1 MASLIANEF
10 SEATNDLHLSALM
23 AVGFVL
29 FVVTLIVNA
38 IARWLVWRR
47 GGRRARDDRR
57 AAAHD
62 SATRAACARAR
73 APARHERRHGRA
85 HLRSPRPSRSSRSS
99 SSSRYLLKQGA
110 GALSLDF
117 FTNMPKPVGEAGGG
131 MANAIVGTLIL
142 IGIASVG
149 RTAGRHRR
157 GTVSRRAAAG
167 RKLANVVRF
176 LADVL
181 NGLPSI
187 VMGIFA
193 WQFLVRPFGH
203 FSALAGGAAIGA
215 MMIPLVTRT
224 TEEMVRT
231 VPQSLREAALAL
243 GYPRWRTSL
252 QIVLRT
258 ALGGIVTGVL
268 VAVARVAGETAP
280 LLFTAFGNQFW
291 STNLTQPIAALP
303 LQIFV
308 YAISPYDDWHAQAWA
323 GALVLIGLV
332 LVISVVARFVAR
344 SRHGAGK

>member
-1 MASLIANEF
+1 MIGATADHHGALARPRASGLARRRGVSVVMVALTCLAAAIA
-10 SEATNDLHLSALM
+10 
-23 AVGFVL
+23 
-29 FVVTLIVNA
+29 VVPLIV
-38 IARWLVWRR
+38 ILI
-47 GGRRARDDRR
+47 
-57 AAAHD
+57 
-62 SATRAACARAR
+62 
-73 APARHERRHGRA
+73 
-85 HLRSPRPSRSSRSS
+85 
-99 SSSRYLLKQGA
+99 YLLKQGA

-117 FTNMPKPVGEAGGG
+117 FTNMPRPVGEAGGG
-131 MANAIVGTLIL
+131 MANAILGTLML
-142 IGIASVG
+142 IAIASVVG
-149 RTAGRHRR
+149 LPIGIGAGLYLAERR
-157 GTVSRRAAAG
+157 GTR
-167 RKLANVVRF
+167 LANLVRF

-252 QIVLRT
+252 QIVFRT

-280 LLFTAFGNQFW
+280 LLFTALGNQFW
-291 STNLTQPIAALP
+291 STQLTQPIAALP
-303 LQIFV
+303 LQIFT
-308 YAISPYDDWHAQAWA
+308 YAISPYDELHEQAWA
-323 GALVLIGLV
+323 GALVLIALV
-332 LVISVVARFVAR
+332 LVISVIARFVTRA
-344 SRHGAGK
+344 RHGGGHD

>member
-1 MASLIANEF
+1 VSAPAAS
-10 SEATNDLHLSALM
+10 SASSRG
-23 AVGFVL
+23 AF
-29 FVVTLIVNA
+29 
-38 IARWLVWRR
+38 ARP
-47 GGRRARDDRR
+47 RARGL
-57 AAAHD
+57 A
-62 SATRAACARAR
+62 
-73 APARHERRHGRA
+73 RRHGLSVVMVGLTCLA
-85 HLRSPRPSRSSRSS
+85 AAVAVVPLLVILA
-99 SSSRYLLKQGA
+99 YLLKQGA
-110 GALSLDF
+110 GALSLGF

-131 MANAIVGTLIL
+131 MANAILGTLML
-142 IGIASVG
+142 IGIASLVG
-149 RTAGRHRR
+149 LPVGIGAGLYLAERR
-157 GTVSRRAAAG
+157 GTR
-167 RKLANVVRF
+167 LADLVRF

-280 LLFTAFGNQFW
+280 LLFTALGNQFW
-291 STNLTQPIAALP
+291 STKVTQPIAALP
-303 LQIFV
+303 LQIFT
-308 YAISPYDDWHAQAWA
+308 YAISPYDEQHAQAWA
-323 GALVLIGLV
+323 GALVLIALV
-332 LVISVVARFVAR
+332 LVISLVARVVTR
-344 SRHGAGK
+344 SRHGGGHD

>member
-1 MASLIANEF
+1 MTAGAIGRGVRVRPAASRVGRRRATSIA
-10 SEATNDLHLSALM
+10 M
-23 AVGFVL
+23 
-29 FVVTLIVNA
+29 VTLTC
-38 IARWLVWRR
+38 L
-47 GGRRARDDRR
+47 
-57 AAAHD
+57 AAAL
-62 SATRAACARAR
+62 AVVPLVVILA
-73 APARHERRHGRA
+73 
-85 HLRSPRPSRSSRSS
+85 
-99 SSSRYLLKQGA
+99 YLLTQGA
-110 GALSLDF
+110 GALSLGF
-117 FTNMPKPVGEAGGG
+117 FSSMPAPVGESGGG

-142 IGIASVG
+142 LGIASAVG
-149 RTAGRHRR
+149 LPIGIGAGLYLAEQR
-157 GTVSRRAAAG
+157 GTRLAG
-167 RKLANVVRF
+167 LVRF

-193 WQFLVRPFGH
+193 WEFLVRPFGR
-203 FSALAGGAAIGA
+203 FSALAGGIAIGA

-291 STNLTQPIAALP
+291 STELREPIAALP
-303 LQIFV
+303 LQIFT
-308 YAISPYDDWHAQAWA
+308 YAISPYDEWHAQAWA
-323 GALVLIGLV
+323 GALVLIALV
-332 LVISVVARFVAR
+332 LVISVIARVATRT
-344 SRHGAGK
+344 RHGGGHD

>member
-1 MASLIANEF
+1 MTTVGLPTAAVPRQRARGLGRRRGVSVVMVALTCAAAALAIVPLIAIL
-10 SEATNDLHLSALM
+10 TY
-23 AVGFVL
+23 
-29 FVVTLIVNA
+29 LI
-38 IARWLVWRR
+38 
-47 GGRRARDDRR
+47 
-57 AAAHD
+57 
-62 SATRAACARAR
+62 
-73 APARHERRHGRA
+73 
-85 HLRSPRPSRSSRSS
+85 
-99 SSSRYLLKQGA
+99 KQGA
-110 GALSLDF
+110 GALSLHF
-117 FTNMPKPVGEAGGG
+117 FTNMPRPVGEAGGG

-142 IGIASVG
+142 IGIASVVG
-149 RTAGRHRR
+149 LPVGIGAGLYLAER
-157 GTVSRRAAAG
+157 GGT
-167 RKLANVVRF
+167 KLANLVRF

-193 WQFLVRPFGH
+193 WQFLVRPIGH

-291 STNLTQPIAALP
+291 STDVSQPIAALP
-303 LQIFV
+303 LQVFV
-308 YAISPYDDWHAQAWA
+308 YAISPYDEWHAQAWA
-323 GALVLIGLV
+323 GALVLIALV
-332 LVISVVARFVAR
+332 LVISVLARFAVR
-344 SRHGAGK
+344 SRHGRAND

>member
-1 MASLIANEF
+1 MTSVSLRG
-10 SEATNDLHLSALM
+10 ALGTRRGRGLARRRGTSIVM
-23 AVGFVL
+23 VSLTCLAAALAVVP
-29 FVVTLIVNA
+29 LIV
-38 IARWLVWRR
+38 IL
-47 GGRRARDDRR
+47 
-57 AAAHD
+57 
-62 SATRAACARAR
+62 
-73 APARHERRHGRA
+73 
-85 HLRSPRPSRSSRSS
+85 L
-99 SSSRYLLKQGA
+99 YLLKQGA

-117 FTNMPKPVGEAGGG
+117 FTQMPKPVGETGGG
-131 MANAIVGTLIL
+131 MANAILGTLML
-142 IGIASVG
+142 IGIASMVG
-149 RTAGRHRR
+149 LPIGIGAGLYLAEHR
-157 GTVSRRAAAG
+157 GTRV
-167 RKLANVVRF
+167 ANAVRF

-291 STNLTQPIAALP
+291 SAKLNQPIAALP
-303 LQIFV
+303 LQIYT

-323 GALVLIGLV
+323 GSLVLIALV
-332 LVISVVARFVAR
+332 LVISVIARFVTR
-344 SRHGAGK
+344 SRHGGGHD

>member
-1 MASLIANEF
+1 MSSSVFATSAARPHLPRLTRRKGMSVVMIALTCL
-10 SEATNDLHLSALM
+10 AA
-23 AVGFVL
+23 
-29 FVVTLIVNA
+29 A
-38 IARWLVWRR
+38 IAVVPLLVIL
-47 GGRRARDDRR
+47 G
-57 AAAHD
+57 
-62 SATRAACARAR
+62 
-73 APARHERRHGRA
+73 
-85 HLRSPRPSRSSRSS
+85 
-99 SSSRYLLKQGA
+99 YLLKQGA
-110 GALSLDF
+110 SALSLDF
-117 FTNMPKPVGEAGGG
+117 FTRMPAPVGEAGGG

-142 IGIASVG
+142 IGIACAVG
-149 RTAGRHRR
+149 LPVGIGAGLYLAEQK
-157 GTVSRRAAAG
+157 GA
-167 RKLANVVRF
+167 KLAELVRF

-193 WQFLVRPFGH
+193 WQFLVRPVGH
-203 FSALAGGAAIGA
+203 FSAIAGGVAIGA

-291 STNLTQPIAALP
+291 STDLSQPIAALP
-303 LQIFV
+303 LQIFT

-323 GALVLIGLV
+323 GSLVLIALVLI
-332 LVISVVARFVAR
+332 ISLIARFATR
-344 SRHGAGK
+344 ARHGRAHD